1 MLRAAVT
8 VGVVTAALAFV
19 PVAPARSRLCGRI
32 EVASRMFQVV
42 SLRGATCATARRIA
56 RAAHAGLSVAPWHCG
71 SGAGR
76 RYGGSDVARVCGRGG
91 SGSLFKRPHA
101 ILTTFTETYPPPGMP

>member
-1 MLRAAVT
+1 VLRAT
-8 VGVVTAALAFV
+8 VALGAIAAALAFV

-42 SLRGATCATARRIA
+42 SLRGATCATARRVA
-56 RAAHAGLSVAPWHCG
+56 RAAHDGRSVAPWHCG
-71 SGAGR
+71 SGMGH

-91 SGSLFKRPHA
+91 KGSLFKRPHA